1 MSYPFV
7 SQEWVEAF
15 AQAINRSESYREYAA
30 TWEHGPVALVVN
42 AAPEVGWEEDRGVW
56 LDLHRGRCRQA
67 RIVSRAEA
75 EEAPFVIYGDYGQ
88 WRGLVEGKF
97 DLLPAL
103 MRGRLKLKGDLKVI
117 VKYVKAAKALIA
129 AAQQVPTA
137 FSSPP

>member
-1 MSYPFV
+1 MSYPFL
-7 SQEWVEAF
+7 SEEWVEAF
-15 AQAINRSESYREYAA
+15 AHAINRSESYREHAA

-42 AAPEVGWEEDRGVW
+42 AAPELGWEEARGIW

-67 RIVSRAEA
+67 RIVPKAGAEK
-75 EEAPFVIYGDYGQ
+75 APFVIYGDYGQ

-117 VKYVKAAKALIA
+117 VKYIKAAKALIA
-129 AAQQVPTA
+129 AAQEVPTV
-137 FSSPP
+137 FSPP

>member
-1 MSYPFV
+1 MTIPFL

-15 AQAINRSESYREYAA
+15 AQAINESEAYREHAA
-30 TWEHGPVALVVN
+30 TWEHGPVALVIN
-42 AAPEVGWEEDRGVW
+42 AAPELGWEETRSIW

-129 AAQQVPTA
+129 AA
-137 FSSPP
+137 